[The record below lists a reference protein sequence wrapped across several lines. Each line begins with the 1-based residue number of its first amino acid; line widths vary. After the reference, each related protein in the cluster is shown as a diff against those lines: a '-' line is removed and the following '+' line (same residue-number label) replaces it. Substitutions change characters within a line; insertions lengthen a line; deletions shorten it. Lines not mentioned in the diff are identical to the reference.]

1 MVMQSGKE
9 WDWMDSDAILS
20 DKLSKP
26 LLICFG
32 TRPEWLKVKPLLNE
46 IDNYKLLFTGQHV
59 DLLKGIDVDYKINIG
74 NKTNRLDQIISDC
87 LTQFP
92 EGDFDVLVHG
102 DTVSAFACALAAFSR
117 KLKIIHLEAGLR
129 SYDLKQP
136 YPQEGYRQMISRIA
150 DVNFAPT
157 SISAQNLFN
166 EKTDG
171 MTYVVGNSVLD
182 NLLEYKERCDYG
194 EKVLV
199 TLHRWENH
207 HWMDEWFTE
216 LNNIAKK
223 YSNLEFIIPL
233 HHNPAVRKHSHL
245 LTNVTIV
252 PALPHDEMLELMSQ
266 SKFIISDSGG
276 LQEEGAFLNKKVIV
290 CRDVTERPEG
300 IYTGHLHLCHKP
312 SDLPALVDKINRDY
326 IIKKDSPYGKGDT
339 AIRVKQILYDN
350 GNSKLLQEGGVS

>member
-1 MVMQSGKE
+1 MVMNRGKE
-9 WDWMDSDAILS
+9 WDWMDNKKD
-20 DKLSKP
+20 

-46 IDNYKLLFTGQHV
+46 IDNYKLLFTGQHK
-59 DLLKGIDVDYKINIG
+59 DLLKDIEVDYRIEIG
-74 NKTNRLDQIISDC
+74 DKTNRLDQIISDC
-87 LTQFP
+87 LMQFP
-92 EGDFDVLVHG
+92 DGDFDVLVHG

-136 YPQEGYRQMISRIA
+136 YPEEGYRQMISRIA
-150 DVNFAPT
+150 DINFPPT

-166 EKTDG
+166 EKADG
-171 MTYVVGNSVLD
+171 LSYVVGNSVLD
-182 NLLEYKERCDYG
+182 NLIEYKDDCEYTD
-194 EKVLV
+194 KVLV

-216 LNNIAKK
+216 LNKVAKK
-223 YSNLEFIIPL
+223 YSNIEFTIPL
-233 HHNPAVRKHSHL
+233 HHNPAVRKHKHL
-245 LTNVTIV
+245 LTDVNIV
-252 PALPHDEMLELMSQ
+252 PALPHDEMLKLMSKC
-266 SKFIISDSGG
+266 KFIISDSGG

-300 IYTGHLHLCHKP
+300 IYTGHLTLCKTP
-312 SDLPALVDKINRDY
+312 SDLIEIVDKINRDY

-339 AIRVKQILYDN
+339 AKRVKRILYGEDN
-350 GNSKLLQEGGVS
+350 SNT

>member
-1 MVMQSGKE
+1 MVKE
-9 WDWMDSDAILS
+9 
-20 DKLSKP
+20 

-46 IDNYKLLFTGQHV
+46 IDNYKLLFTGQHK
-59 DLLKGIDVDYKINIG
+59 DLLKDIKVDYRIEIG
-74 NKTNRLDQIISDC
+74 NQTNRLDQIISDC
-87 LTQFP
+87 LMQFP

-136 YPQEGYRQMISRIA
+136 YPEEGYRQMISRIA
-150 DVNFAPT
+150 DVNFPPT
-157 SISAQNLFN
+157 SISAHNLFN

-171 MTYVVGNSVLD
+171 MSYVVGNSVLD
-182 NLLEYKERCDYG
+182 NLIEYKDDCEYTD
-194 EKVLV
+194 KVLV

-216 LNNIAKK
+216 LNKVAEK
-223 YSNLEFIIPL
+223 YSNIEFTIPL
-233 HHNPAVRKHSHL
+233 HHNPAVRKHKHL
-245 LTNVTIV
+245 LTNVNIV
-252 PALPHDEMLELMSQ
+252 PALPHDEMLKLMSKC
-266 SKFIISDSGG
+266 KFIISDSGG

-300 IYTGHLHLCHKP
+300 IYTGHLTLCKTP
-312 SDLPALVDKINRDY
+312 SDLMYIVDKVNRDY

-339 AIRVKQILYDN
+339 AKRVKRILYGEDN
-350 GNSKLLQEGGVS
+350 SNT

>member
-1 MVMQSGKE
+1 MVKE
-9 WDWMDSDAILS
+9 
-20 DKLSKP
+20 

-46 IDNYKLLFTGQHV
+46 IDNYKLLFTGQHK
-59 DLLKGIDVDYKINIG
+59 DLLKDIKVDYRIEIG
-74 NKTNRLDQIISDC
+74 DKTNRLDQIISDC
-87 LTQFP
+87 LMQFP

-117 KLKIIHLEAGLR
+117 KLRIIHLEAGLR

-136 YPQEGYRQMISRIA
+136 FPEEGYRQMISRIA
-150 DVNFAPT
+150 DVNFPPT

-171 MTYVVGNSVLD
+171 MSYVVGNSVLD
-182 NLLEYKERCDYG
+182 NLIDYKDDCEYTD
-194 EKVLV
+194 KVLV

-216 LNNIAKK
+216 LNEVAKK
-223 YSNLEFIIPL
+223 YSNIEFTIPL
-233 HHNPAVRKHSHL
+233 HHNPAVRKHKHL
-245 LTNVTIV
+245 LTDVNIV
-252 PALPHDEMLELMSQ
+252 PALPHDEMLKLMSKC
-266 SKFIISDSGG
+266 KFIISDSGG

-300 IYTGHLHLCHKP
+300 IYTGHLTLCKTP
-312 SDLPALVDKINRDY
+312 SDLMKTVDKVNRDY

-339 AIRVKQILYDN
+339 AKRVKRILYGEDN
-350 GNSKLLQEGGVS
+350 SNT

>member
-1 MVMQSGKE
+1 MQSGKE

-136 YPQEGYRQMISRIA
+136 YPEEGYRQMISRIA

-350 GNSKLLQEGGVS
+350 GNSKLLQKS